1 MDTKDQLVGSIR
13 DWIQVDN
20 DMKKIQLKLK
30 TLRQQKKKITIGLVE
45 VMKNNEIDCFDIND
59 GSLIYAKTKVKKPI
73 NKSTL
78 LQALKIY
85 FDNNLEKAEQISKF
99 ILEQREEK
107 VNESIRHKIS
117 KQ

>member
-1 MDTKDQLVGSIR
+1 METKDQLVGSIR

-20 DMKKIQLKLK
+20 DMKKLQSKLK
-30 TLRQQKKKITIGLVE
+30 ALRQQKKLITVGLVD
-45 VMKNNEIDCFDIND
+45 VMKSNEIDCFDIKD
-59 GSLIYAKTKVKKPI
+59 GVLIYAKTKVKKPI

-85 FDNNLEKAEQISKF
+85 FDNNDEKAEQVSKF

-107 VNESIRHKIS
+107 VSESIRHKIA
-117 KQ
+117 K